1 MIYGNDGK
9 RKLYPS
15 RNWIWIIAGLILTWM
30 SVKMSHAERGY
41 MALGGEWLVFPMV
54 LMAVDITRDISAL
67 IRYLFDMEDD
77 DGQDG
82 DPKGR

>member
-1 MIYGNDGK
+1 
-9 RKLYPS
+9 
-15 RNWIWIIAGLILTWM
+15 
-30 SVKMSHAERGY
+30 